1 MANQNN
7 ATDIQIKNL
16 EIRSATGRYNLL
28 PHMQELSVY
37 EDIFS
42 PALQADMVIADS
54 HNIPYKLP
62 IVGEETVDIDI
73 SLTGYSDGKD
83 SEIYSIKPPPMH
95 VNSLS
100 ARSLLDPKQPKAQR
114 FTLEMISE
122 SYMSNLHSRI
132 STSYNNNTISDIVS
146 DIYYKYIYD
155 NRQELNIEPTER
167 NERIIIPNLKP
178 FDAINWL
185 ALRAIPSAS
194 SGVSYLYFET
204 MRGAF
209 FISIDSLAQEEPI
222 FKFIHRSR
230 IDDAAGVEHGSAG
243 EIKIKDYKF
252 IKQFDKALNTSRGV
266 YASKLITHDIVNKK
280 ITQYEYGGF
289 NDWFGYSHCGDFPP
303 LSNSEVETRSSDVI
317 RTSFAP
323 NDIGNTYPTTNE
335 RFLNNMVDS
344 KVEFYPK
351 HNQMY
356 AKNIND
362 IYDNKV
368 EDWKQKRSG
377 HIGVYDNI
385 SILLEVAGNSA
396 LRVGHTVTVILPSPE
411 TTGKD
416 KKSEV
421 GNDKFLSGKYLVTAI
436 RHIFI
441 REKDKF
447 TYNMKVEVSKD
458 GLEDV
463 VSSRLS
469 RKED

>member
-16 EIRSATGRYNLL
+16 EIRSATGKYNLL

-194 SGVSYLYFET
+194 SGVNYLYFET

-209 FISIDSLAQEEPI
+209 FISINSLVQEEPI

-243 EIKIKDYKF
+243 ILKIKDYKF

-266 YASKLITHDIVNKK
+266 YASKLITHDIVRKK

-289 NDWFGYSHCGDFPP
+289 NEWFGYSHCGDFPP
-303 LSNSEVETRSSDVI
+303 LSNSEVETRSSGVT

-323 NDIGNTYPTTNE
+323 NDIGNSYPTTDE
-335 RFLNNMVDS
+335 RFLNNMIDSRVD
-344 KVEFYPK
+344 FYPK
-351 HNQMY
+351 HNNMY
-356 AKNIND
+356 SNNFND

-368 EDWKQKRSG
+368 EDWKQKRGG
-377 HIGVYDNI
+377 HIGAYDNI
-385 SILLEVAGNSA
+385 SILLEIAGNSA

-416 KKSEV
+416 KKSDV

-436 RHIFI
+436 RHIFV

-463 VSSRLS
+463 VTSRLS